1 MFSNGV
7 IVIELFEISVLSIG
21 VIIFGGPSS
30 DNEHFCRVTTILV
43 MCWGEKLLWGM
54 LIFLFNITLGGKGGF
69 KEVQF
74 FRNRDCGRRG
84 DLLGKPVAL
93 LRRNYT
99 TFK

>member
-1 MFSNGV
+1 
-7 IVIELFEISVLSIG
+7 
-21 VIIFGGPSS
+21 
-30 DNEHFCRVTTILV
+30 
-43 MCWGEKLLWGM
+43 M